1 MSSAPV
7 ASDQNVVGFPLS
19 RFCKEL
25 ETERLQ
31 EWINAAP
38 AEEVAVVDD
47 DDPCDPL
54 APIISLECVDED
66 ECGLP
71 SD

>member
-1 MSSAPV
+1 M
-7 ASDQNVVGFPLS
+7 S

-38 AEEVAVVDD
+38 AEEVAVVVD

-54 APIISLECVDED
+54 APIISPECLDED